1 MACAFMLPTI
11 ILSCLFLVP
20 LTEQKKSTDTQLLL
34 QLRKQLE
41 YPIHLGAWNNT
52 NDLCYAPTSPSQSIT
67 CDGSSVTELKIVGD
81 KLAKPGRYVGYSV
94 AGKTLSPG
102 FSVDSFVTTLTRL
115 TSLKVV
121 ILVSL
126 GIWGP
131 LPDKIHR
138 LYSLEVLDLSSNFF
152 YGSIPPKISA
162 MKKLHT
168 FSLDGNYFNDTVPD
182 WFASLDNLMI
192 LSLRRNGLKGL
203 LPGSISRVST
213 LTELALSGNSISGQ
227 IPNLSSL
234 NSLETLDLG
243 DNRLGSELPIMPKGV
258 VTILL
263 SKNLLA
269 GEIPQQFGELDRLQ
283 HLDLS
288 FNLLEGS
295 PLAALFSLPNIS
307 YLNLASNML
316 SGSLPSSLTCS
327 SELGFIDISS
337 NKLTGELPSCLSSNS
352 DRRVVKFNLNCLSLN
367 TQHQR
372 GANNCQLYN
381 MNGKES
387 KRKTTWLKVSII
399 GGIVLAMLLL
409 LLVLFVSCKRNCH
422 RAIAE
427 KQQLPKSVPST
438 TGFSSELLSNA
449 RYISQAMKLGTPVL
463 PTYRTFSLEELKE
476 ATNNFEGSAFIGE
489 GSTGKLYKGRLDNGT
504 FIAIRC
510 LSLFK
515 RYSIR
520 NLKFRLDLLS
530 KLRHPHLVCLL
541 GHCIDTAQDDSS
553 INRVFLI
560 YEYVANGNL
569 QSYLS
574 AERSMERALKWPDRL
589 VVLIGIAKA
598 VHFLHSGIIPGLYNN
613 QLKTKNILL
622 DEHFIAKVSDYGLSI
637 IMEEIYK
644 HEARAEG
651 QKPIQSKSPELEA
664 VNLEDDVYSLG
675 YILLEALMGPSVSE
689 QGSEYCLKELAM
701 LVTRQTEQTR
711 VLDPV
716 VLASA
721 SQDSLSIVI
730 SITSKCLY
738 EESSRPS
745 VEDVLWNLQYAAQVQ
760 ATADGDRKSD
770 IVSQA

>member
-243 DNRLGSELPIMPKGV
+243 DNR
-258 VTILL
+258 
-263 SKNLLA
+263 
-269 GEIPQQFGELDRLQ
+269 
-283 HLDLS
+283 
-288 FNLLEGS
+288 
-295 PLAALFSLPNIS
+295 
-307 YLNLASNML
+307 
-316 SGSLPSSLTCS
+316 
-327 SELGFIDISS
+327 
-337 NKLTGELPSCLSSNS
+337 
-352 DRRVVKFNLNCLSLN
+352 
-367 TQHQR
+367 
-372 GANNCQLYN
+372 
-381 MNGKES
+381 
-387 KRKTTWLKVSII
+387 
-399 GGIVLAMLLL
+399 
-409 LLVLFVSCKRNCH
+409 NCH

-574 AERSMERALKWPDRL
+574 ERSMERALKWPDRL